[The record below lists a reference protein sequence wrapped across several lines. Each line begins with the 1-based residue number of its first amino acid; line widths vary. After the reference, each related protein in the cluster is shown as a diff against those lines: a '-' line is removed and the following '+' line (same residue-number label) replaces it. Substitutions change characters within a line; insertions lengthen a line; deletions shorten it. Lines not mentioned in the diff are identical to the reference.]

1 MKIEGPKWYQVFG
14 IVLWDIV
21 LVCAIVFLVV
31 NNHSFWGFFLLLFIS
46 DGRDFGVNITWN
58 NNDKEDD
65 R

>member
-14 IVLWDIV
+14 IVLCDIV
-21 LVCAIVFLVV
+21 LVCAVVFLVV
-31 NNHSFWGFFLLLFIS
+31 NNHPFWGFFLLLFIP
-46 DGRDFGVNITWN
+46 DGSDFGVSITRN

>member
-1 MKIEGPKWYQVFG
+1 MRIEEPKWYQVIG

-21 LVCAIVFLVV
+21 LVCAVVFLVV
-31 NNHSFWGFFLLLFIS
+31 NNHMFWAFFLLLFIS
-46 DGRDFGVNITWN
+46 DGSDFGVNITWN